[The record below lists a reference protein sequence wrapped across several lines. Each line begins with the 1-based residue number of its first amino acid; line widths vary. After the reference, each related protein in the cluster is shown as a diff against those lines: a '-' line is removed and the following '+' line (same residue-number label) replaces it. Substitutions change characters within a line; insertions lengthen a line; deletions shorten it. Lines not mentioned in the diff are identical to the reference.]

1 MKISIEYCS
10 VWNYL
15 PRASSLEE
23 HLKNKYDGA
32 AIELISSGGGV
43 FEVTLENKLIFSKKS
58 LGRFPDDG
66 EIDTLID
73 QNTA

>member
-1 MKISIEYCS
+1 M
-10 VWNYL
+10 
-15 PRASSLEE
+15 EE
-23 HLKNKYDGA
+23 HLKIKYDGA

-43 FEVTLENKLIFSKKS
+43 FEVTLENELIFSKKS

-73 QNTA
+73 QNIA

>member
-1 MKISIEYCS
+1 
-10 VWNYL
+10 
-15 PRASSLEE
+15 LEQ
-23 HLKNKYDGA
+23 HLKAKYNGA

-73 QNTA
+73 QNIA